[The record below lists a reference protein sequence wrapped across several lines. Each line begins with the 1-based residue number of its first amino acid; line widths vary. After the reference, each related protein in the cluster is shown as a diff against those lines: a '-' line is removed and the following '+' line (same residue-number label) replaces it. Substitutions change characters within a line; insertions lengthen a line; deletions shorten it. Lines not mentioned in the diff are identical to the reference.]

1 MGQLFT
7 SENNVH
13 IHIHNYINGY
23 LRPFLS
29 LISVVYENG
38 ACVPLDNNVVAVLKI
53 ENARG
58 NASEN

>member
-1 MGQLFT
+1 MY
-7 SENNVH
+7 
-13 IHIHNYINGY
+13 IHKYINGY

-29 LISVVYENG
+29 LISVVYQNG